1 MGYFMATHRSIGND
15 ARRRQRTF
23 APSLHSPCPGGHCPY
38 LQRQGIHICQVKSA
52 GSRQC
57 VEKIRVRVI
66 VDDRDE
72 YTSGWKFN
80 EWEIKGV
87 PLRINLGPRDIKNA
101 ELELVRRDTMLKWT
115 TKESDVVDSVTSILD
130 EIQTNLLN
138 RAKEIQRQYIS
149 RTNSYDT
156 FKSILD
162 AKGGFIYTHWCGEQS
177 CEIKIKE
184 ETGADLRVIPFE
196 CKEDQVTNL
205 CIYCGEPSN
214 KIAIFGRAY

>member
-1 MGYFMATHRSIGND
+1 MMHGDDKGLLLPPYIAPVQVVIVPIFRDKESTYVKSKAQEIGNVL
-15 ARRRQRTF
+15 R
-23 APSLHSPCPGGHCPY
+23 
-38 LQRQGIHICQVKSA
+38 KS
-52 GSRQC
+52 GL
-57 VEKIRVRVI
+57 RVI

-115 TKESDVVDSVTSILD
+115 TKESGVVDSVTSILD

-138 RAKEIQRQYIS
+138 RAKEIQREYTS

-162 AKGGFIYTHWCGEQS
+162 AKGGFIYTYWCGEQS

-196 CKEDQVTNL
+196 CKEDQLTNF

>member
-1 MGYFMATHRSIGND
+1 MY
-15 ARRRQRTF
+15 
-23 APSLHSPCPGGHCPY
+23 
-38 LQRQGIHICQVKSA
+38 
-52 GSRQC
+52 
-57 VEKIRVRVI
+57 
-66 VDDRDE
+66 
-72 YTSGWKFN
+72 
-80 EWEIKGV
+80 
-87 PLRINLGPRDIKNA
+87 
-101 ELELVRRDTMLKWT
+101 
-115 TKESDVVDSVTSILD
+115 SVTSILD

-138 RAKEIQRQYIS
+138 RAKEIQREYTS

-162 AKGGFIYTHWCGEQS
+162 AKGGFIYTYWCGEQS

-196 CKEDQVTNL
+196 SKEDQLTNF